1 MSFSQFL
8 SILRARWFSALLVLI
23 VTVGTTIGV
32 SLVLPKQYTA
42 TANVLVDLRTPDPI
56 AGMVLGGMVP
66 ASYMATQV
74 DIIQSDRVTRR
85 VIAALRL
92 TENAQLRSDWIEA
105 TGGTGN
111 FEAWLTGVLAKKLEV
126 KPSRESNVI
135 NISYK
140 APDPRFAAGLANTY
154 VKAYLDTSLELRVDP
169 AKRYNE
175 FFDARSKELVTALET
190 AQAKLSAYQKD
201 KGIIATDERFD
212 IESQRLTELSSQLVA
227 IQALAA
233 ESTSRSAQ
241 ARSAQADQLGD
252 VLNNPVVA
260 GLRADVSRQEARLQ
274 ELESRLGKAH
284 PQVQE
289 LEANIASL
297 RQRVESE
304 SRRVSGSMGVA
315 NTINKSREAEIR
327 SALEAQR
334 AKVLKL
340 KEQRDE
346 VSVLIRDVETAR
358 RAYDTVNQRQNQT
371 SLDSQANQT
380 NITVLTPAT
389 EPAEHSSPKILLNA
403 LLSVFLGTLLAVGFA
418 LLRELMDRRVR
429 SLEDIS
435 QAMDVPVL
443 GSLPKPS
450 SRGFARQTPFVLP
463 GNVVAARLPAPGR

>member
-8 SILRARWFSALLVLI
+8 SILRARWLSAVLVLL
-23 VTVGTTIGV
+23 VTVGVTVGV

-56 AGMVLGGMVP
+56 VGMVLGGSVP

-74 DIIQSDRVTRR
+74 DIIQSDRVARR
-85 VIAALRL
+85 VITALRL
-92 TENAQLRSDWIEA
+92 TENRQLREDWLDS

-111 FEAWLTGVLAKKLEV
+111 FESWLADVLQKKLDV

-140 APDPRFAAGLANTY
+140 APDPRFAAGMANSF

-175 FFDARSKELVTALET
+175 FFDARSKELTTALEA

-201 KGIIATDERFD
+201 KGIIATDERLD

-227 IQALAA
+227 LQALSA
-233 ESTSRSAQ
+233 ESTSRSTQ
-241 ARSAQADQLGD
+241 ARRSSDQLGD
-252 VLNNPVVA
+252 VINNPVVA
-260 GLRADVSRQEARLQ
+260 GLRADMSRQEARLQ
-274 ELESRLGKAH
+274 ELESRLGDAH

-289 LEANIASL
+289 LKANIASL

-304 SRRVSGSMGVA
+304 SMRVSGSVGVA
-315 NTINKSREAEIR
+315 NTINKSREAEVR
-327 SALEAQR
+327 AALEAQR
-334 AKVLKL
+334 VKVLKL

-346 VSVLIRDVETAR
+346 VAVLMRDVEIAR
-358 RAYDTVNQRQNQT
+358 RAFDTVNQRQNQT

-380 NITVLTPAT
+380 NITVLTPAI
-389 EPAEHSSPKILLNA
+389 EPGEHSSPKILLNT

-429 SLEDIS
+429 TLEDIS
-435 QAMDVPVL
+435 EAMDVPVL
-443 GSLPKPS
+443 GALPKPMGK
-450 SRGFARQTPFVLP
+450 GFARQSPFVLP
-463 GNVVAARLPAPGR
+463 GNVVARLPAPSR